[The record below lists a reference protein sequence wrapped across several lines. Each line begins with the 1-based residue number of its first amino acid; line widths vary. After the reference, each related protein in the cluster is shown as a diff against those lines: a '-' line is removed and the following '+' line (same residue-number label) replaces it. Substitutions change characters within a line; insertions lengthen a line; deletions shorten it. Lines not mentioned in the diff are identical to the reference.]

1 MVLLHRLIFT
11 QVLFSE
17 EKSFVDECHEK
28 KKINFVGGIEMV
40 GIILASHGEFAEGIL
55 QSGAMIFG
63 EQENV
68 KAVTLMPSEGPDD
81 VKAKMQAAIASFDNQ
96 DEVLFLVDLW
106 GGTPFNQAN
115 TLFEEHKDKWAIVA
129 GMNLPM
135 VIEAYASRFSME
147 SAQEIAAHV
156 LETAKEGVRV
166 KPEELEPADA
176 PKAAVADSQP
186 KGALPEGTV
195 VGDGKIK
202 FVLARVDS
210 RLLHG
215 QVATAWTKSV
225 QPNRIIV
232 VSDAVAKDDL
242 RKKLIEQAAPPGVKA
257 NVIPIDKLIEI
268 SKDPRFGN
276 TKALLLFENPEDV
289 LKVVEAGVD
298 LQEIN
303 VGSMAHS
310 VGKVVVSKVLSM
322 GQEDVDTF
330 EKLKEKGIKFDVRK
344 VPNDSKANMDDI
356 LKKAKTEL
364 ANA

>member
-1 MVLLHRLIFT
+1 
-11 QVLFSE
+11 
-17 EKSFVDECHEK
+17 
-28 KKINFVGGIEMV
+28 MV
-40 GIILASHGEFAEGIL
+40 GIILASHGEFANGIL
-55 QSGAMIFG
+55 QSGSMIFG

-81 VKAKMQAAIASFDNQ
+81 IKAKMQEAIATFDDQ
-96 DEVLFLVDLW
+96 EEVLFLVDLW

-115 TLFEEHKDKWAIVA
+115 SLFEDHKDKWAIVA

-135 VIEAYASRFSME
+135 VIEAYASRFSMNT
-147 SAQEIAAHV
+147 AHEIAAYII
-156 LETAKEGVRV
+156 ETAKEGVKV
-166 KPEELEPADA
+166 KPEELEPAEAAA
-176 PKAAVADSQP
+176 PVVADDQP
-186 KGALPEGTV
+186 KGSLPPGTV
-195 VGDGKIK
+195 LGDGKIK
-202 FVLARVDS
+202 IVLARVDS

-225 QPNRIIV
+225 NPSRIIV

-257 NVIPIDKLIEI
+257 NVIPVEKMIEV

-289 LKVVEAGVD
+289 LRVVEGGVD
-298 LQEIN
+298 IQEVN

-322 GQEDVDTF
+322 GTEDVETF
-330 EKLKEKGIKFDVRK
+330 EELKSRGIKFDVRK
-344 VPNDSKANMDDI
+344 VPNDSRDNMDEI
-356 LKKAKTEL
+356 LRKAKNEL
-364 ANA
+364 SNK